1 MRCLKIFSV
10 LVLFASQTSFGQRAF
25 ATSVGLSAGYS
36 EDGYAVLFNYNYH
49 NGRSSYVHVG
59 LFASFAVDKETVG
72 YEIPYNIFNIQ
83 PGYYFRLI
91 QSKGFKPFSLY
102 LGGGGILGY
111 EILNNGNNE
120 LSNGALIDAKSQFI
134 YGGFVGLEMDYAFS
148 DDWSFVV
155 KANEYYHV
163 NSEVG
168 NWYPY
173 IAVGLRFYLY

>member
-1 MRCLKIFSV
+1 MKIK
-10 LVLFASQTSFGQRAF
+10 LLFLLIFGVVYMSQGQRAF

-36 EDGYAVLFNYNYH
+36 EDGYGALFNYNYH
-49 NGRSSYVHVG
+49 NARRSYVHVG
-59 LFASFAVDKETVG
+59 LFASFSVDKETVG

-83 PGYYFRLI
+83 PGYYFRI
-91 QSKGFKPFSLY
+91 AQTEGFKPVSLY

-120 LSNGALIDAKSQFI
+120 LPNGALINAKSQFL
-134 YGGFVGLEMDYAFS
+134 YGGFAGLEVDYAFS
-148 DDWSFVV
+148 DDWSFVA

-163 NSEVG
+163 NSDVG

-173 IAVGLRFYLY
+173 FAVGLRYYLY

>member
-1 MRCLKIFSV
+1 MKLYQLLIVLIFGVVQMSH
-10 LVLFASQTSFGQRAF
+10 GQRAF
-25 ATSVGLSAGYS
+25 ATSVGLSAGYT
-36 EDGYAVLFNYNYH
+36 EDGYAGLFNYNYH
-49 NGRSSYVHVG
+49 NGRSSYIHVG
-59 LFASFAVDKETVG
+59 LFASFSVDKETVG

-83 PGYYFRLI
+83 PGYYFRI
-91 QSKGFKPFSLY
+91 MQSQGFKPVSLY

-120 LSNGALIDAKSQFI
+120 LPNGALIDAKSQFL
-134 YGGFVGLEMDYAFS
+134 YGGFAGLELDYAFS

-163 NSEVG
+163 NSDVG

-173 IAVGLRFYLY
+173 IAVGLRYYLY